1 MSAFGVS
8 WQGLE
13 DCADE
18 PLVYIF
24 TLFDHQ
30 KKKIYSIRKEFYRE
44 NEDLVRV
51 PIEEVEIAC

>member
-51 PIEEVEIAC
+51 PV